1 MSSRI
6 ANVHFEGKKEK
17 VNEYMRKSFNF
28 VVFLTIPMMGI
39 MILVAKEFVPIFYG
53 TGYEQVIDLIKII
66 SPILIL
72 IGLSN
77 VIGIQYLIPTK
88 QQKKL
93 TISVIF
99 GSIINIVLNYILIL
113 KYKAIGASIATI
125 VAEFTVTSIQLY
137 LVRKELN
144 VKRMLKNSKNYIIV
158 GLIMFV
164 TTLLISSIYLDNKI
178 KGIYNIIIKSSI
190 ASIIYIGI
198 LVIIKDKIIIQI
210 KERILSKWK
219 KKKN

>member
-17 VNEYMRKSFNF
+17 VNEYMKKSFNF

-53 TGYEQVIDLIKII
+53 NGYEQVIDLIKII

-93 TISVIF
+93 TISVVL

-125 VAEFTVTSIQLY
+125 VAEFTVTVIQLY
-137 LVRKELN
+137 LVKKELN
-144 VKRMLKNSKNYIIV
+144 IKGMLKNSINYIIV

-178 KGIYNIIIKSSI
+178 KGIYNIIIKSII
-190 ASIIYIGI
+190 ASTIYIGI

>member
-1 MSSRI
+1 M
-6 ANVHFEGKKEK
+6 
-17 VNEYMRKSFNF
+17 
-28 VVFLTIPMMGI
+28 
-39 MILVAKEFVPIFYG
+39 
-53 TGYEQVIDLIKII
+53 
-66 SPILIL
+66 
-72 IGLSN
+72 
-77 VIGIQYLIPTK
+77 
-88 QQKKL
+88 
-93 TISVIF
+93 

-113 KYKAIGASIATI
+113 NYKAIGASIATI
-125 VAEFTVTSIQLY
+125 VAEFTVTVIQLY

-144 VKRMLKNSKNYIIV
+144 IKGMLKNSINYIIV

-219 KKKN
+219 KKN

>member
-1 MSSRI
+1 M
-6 ANVHFEGKKEK
+6 K
-17 VNEYMRKSFNF
+17 KSFNF

-39 MILVAKEFVPIFYG
+39 IILVAKEFVPIFYG
-53 TGYEQVIDLIKII
+53 KGYEQVIDLIKII

-99 GSIINIVLNYILIL
+99 GSIINIILNYILIL
-113 KYKAIGASIATI
+113 NYKAIGASIATI

-137 LVRKELN
+137 LVRKELS
-144 VKRMLKNSKNYIIV
+144 VKEMLKNSKNYIIV
-158 GLIMFV
+158 GIIMFV
-164 TTLLISSIYLDNKI
+164 TTLLISLIYLDNNI
-178 KGIYNIIIKSSI
+178 TGIYNIIIKSSI

>member
-17 VNEYMRKSFNF
+17 VNEYMKKSFNF

-53 TGYEQVIDLIKII
+53 NGYEQVIDLIKII

-93 TISVIF
+93 TISVVL

-125 VAEFTVTSIQLY
+125 VAEFTVTVIQLY
-137 LVRKELN
+137 LVKKELN
-144 VKRMLKNSKNYIIV
+144 IKGMLKNSINYIIV

-164 TTLLISSIYLDNKI
+164 TSLLISSIYLDNKI
-178 KGIYNIIIKSSI
+178 KGIYNIIIKSII
-190 ASIIYIGI
+190 ASTIYIGI

>member
-6 ANVHFEGKKEK
+6 ANVYFEGKKEK
-17 VNEYMRKSFNF
+17 VNEYMKKSFNF

-53 TGYEQVIDLIKII
+53 NGYEQVIDLIKII

-93 TISVIF
+93 TISVVL

-113 KYKAIGASIATI
+113 NYKAIGASIATI
-125 VAEFTVTSIQLY
+125 VAEFTVTVIQLY

-144 VKRMLKNSKNYIIV
+144 IKGMLKNSINYIIV
-158 GLIMFV
+158 GLMMFV

-178 KGIYNIIIKSSI
+178 KGIYNIIIKSII
-190 ASIIYIGI
+190 ASTIYIGI

>member
-1 MSSRI
+1 M
-6 ANVHFEGKKEK
+6 K
-17 VNEYMRKSFNF
+17 KSFNF

-53 TGYEQVIDLIKII
+53 NGYEQVIDLIKII

-93 TISVIF
+93 TISVIL

-113 KYKAIGASIATI
+113 NYKAIGASIDTI
-125 VAEFTVTSIQLY
+125 VAEFTVTVIQLY

-144 VKRMLKNSKNYIIV
+144 IKGMLKNSINYIIV

-178 KGIYNIIIKSSI
+178 KGIYNIIIKSII
-190 ASIIYIGI
+190 ASTIYIGI

>member
-6 ANVHFEGKKEK
+6 ASVHSEGKKEQ
-17 VNEYMRKSFNF
+17 VNEYMKKSFNF
-28 VVFLTIPMMGI
+28 VVFLTIPMMGVI
-39 MILVAKEFVPIFYG
+39 ILVAKEFVPIFYG
-53 TGYEQVIDLIKII
+53 KGYEQVIDLIKII

-99 GSIINIVLNYILIL
+99 GSIINIILNYILIL
-113 KYKAIGASIATI
+113 NYKAIGASIATI

-137 LVRKELN
+137 LVRKELS
-144 VKRMLKNSKNYIIV
+144 VKEMLKNSKNYIIV
-158 GLIMFV
+158 GIIMFV
-164 TTLLISSIYLDNKI
+164 TTLLISLIYLDNNI
-178 KGIYNIIIKSSI
+178 TGIYNIIIKSSI